1 MYVAYITENTCLS
14 MFFLFEKEK
23 DYIFPF
29 PHLYTTY
36 TYNSREKYVQTE
48 HWFQGR
54 MRSTEEFWSPRKDP
68 NNLEDWLLSRSVT
81 GSGSS
86 FRRNN
91 KAARRAKSEDRGSKV
106 VQTDAF
112 RGNKTKSGFFDS
124 TEAKKGKGEGGGQ
137 VIPSE
142 DSGNSSL
149 NTSTTDSRRSRARQ
163 SQLLNTRQSLILDNR
178 AA

>member
-1 MYVAYITENTCLS
+1 
-14 MFFLFEKEK
+14 
-23 DYIFPF
+23 
-29 PHLYTTY
+29 
-36 TYNSREKYVQTE
+36 
-48 HWFQGR
+48 

-91 KAARRAKSEDRGSKV
+91 KAAARRAKSEDRGSKV
-106 VQTDAF
+106 GQPDAAF
-112 RGNKTKSGFFDS
+112 RGNKAKSGFFDS
-124 TEAKKGKGEGGGQ
+124 TEAKKGKGDGGGQ
-137 VIPSE
+137 VVPSE

-163 SQLLNTRQSLILDNR
+163 SQLLNTRQSLLLDNR